1 MQVAPFATLLSG
13 AAMSA
18 TTMGIKLDEKTR
30 ERLKKLGRTRD
41 RSPHWLMKQAIAQ
54 YLDIEER
61 NELERLEDEE
71 RYQRYLDSDEHI
83 SDVDMVDWLEQLA
96 KNAAAKAGD

>member
-1 MQVAPFATLLSG
+1 
-13 AAMSA
+13 MST

-30 ERLKKLGRTRD
+30 ERLKKLGQTRD

-61 NELERLEDEE
+61 NEFERLEDEE

-83 SDVDMVDWLEQLA
+83 SDVEMVDWLDQLA
-96 KNAAAKAGD
+96 RNAAAKAGD

>member
-1 MQVAPFATLLSG
+1 
-13 AAMSA
+13 MST

-30 ERLKKLGRTRD
+30 ERLKKLGQTRD

-54 YLDIEER
+54 YLDIEEH

-71 RYQRYLDSDEHI
+71 RYQRYLDSDGHI
-83 SDVDMVDWLEQLA
+83 TDDDMVDWLDQLA
-96 KNAAAKAGD
+96 KNAATKVGG